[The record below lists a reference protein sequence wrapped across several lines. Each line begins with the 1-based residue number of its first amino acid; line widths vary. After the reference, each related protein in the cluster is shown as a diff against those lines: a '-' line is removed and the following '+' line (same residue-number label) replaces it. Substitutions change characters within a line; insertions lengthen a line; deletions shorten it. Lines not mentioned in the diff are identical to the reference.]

1 MSCYG
6 FAFVWWEVCKIC
18 WFFARWTLNIA
29 VTCRVQKLQTVTQA
43 HCADE
48 AEDGNFWKPWG
59 HGRILN
65 LTWSGF
71 TWALVVG
78 VLQTVCSRWSCC
90 HLFVRAESAR
100 GGGSSWP
107 CYEWAALCW
116 LLCAVIGKKAATQ
129 PHWHS
134 PVASQESGIFSFDSL
149 MMNVFPVVMREESI
163 MQPPGFQCGSAAS
176 GLQFFF
182 RLSLELLQS
191 MKNSHHELRHELYL
205 LYWLCAVSLTIS
217 FRSGVCHF
225 CKSALQAI
233 LLNCF
238 CYFNFSVYIRENW
251 CLKVIR
257 IWHIFL
263 FLDESLKFCNCS

>member
-18 WFFARWTLNIA
+18 CFFAVWTLNIA

-65 LTWSGF
+65 LTWNAF
-71 TWALVVG
+71 TQALVVG

-107 CYEWAALCW
+107 CSEWAALCW
-116 LLCAVIGKKAATQ
+116 LPCAVIGKKAAMQ
-129 PHWHS
+129 PHWQS
-134 PVASQESGIFSFDSL
+134 CGI
-149 MMNVFPVVMREESI
+149 
-163 MQPPGFQCGSAAS
+163 
-176 GLQFFF
+176 
-182 RLSLELLQS
+182 
-191 MKNSHHELRHELYL
+191 
-205 LYWLCAVSLTIS
+205 
-217 FRSGVCHF
+217 SGVRDF
-225 CKSALQAI
+225 LLW
-233 LLNCF
+233 LLNDECLSSGDEGGIDNAATWISVWVSCQWAAVLFQAVLGIIAKYGKFSSWSKAWTLLTLLALCCF
-238 CYFNFSVYIRENW
+238 TY
-251 CLKVIR
+251 
-257 IWHIFL
+257 HFL
-263 FLDESLKFCNCS
+263 

>member
-65 LTWSGF
+65 LTWSVF
-71 TWALVVG
+71 TRALVVG

-107 CYEWAALCW
+107 LLWVSSSLLASLCSNWEESSNAASLTQSCGISGVRDFQLWLLNDECLSSGDEGGIDNAATWISVWVSCQWAAVLFQVVLGIIAKYEKFSSW
-116 LLCAVIGKKAATQ
+116 TKAWT
-129 PHWHS
+129 
-134 PVASQESGIFSFDSL
+134 
-149 MMNVFPVVMREESI
+149 
-163 MQPPGFQCGSAAS
+163 
-176 GLQFFF
+176 
-182 RLSLELLQS
+182 
-191 MKNSHHELRHELYL
+191 
-205 LYWLCAVSLTIS
+205 
-217 FRSGVCHF
+217 
-225 CKSALQAI
+225 
-233 LLNCF
+233 LLNLLALCCF
-238 CYFNFSVYIRENW
+238 TY
-251 CLKVIR
+251 
-257 IWHIFL
+257 HFL
-263 FLDESLKFCNCS
+263 